1 MQSILKWR
9 NSPAM
14 AMVSMLF
21 MPVVMGVLSEDELA
35 SLLTLIASMVE
46 AKDKSIYRQVSA
58 MAEVFSELLGSG
70 SPAEISAWHEKSK
83 DPEFM
88 AEIQRKVAARVEEMN

>member
-1 MQSILKWR
+1 
-9 NSPAM
+9 M

-58 MAEVFSELLGSG
+58 MAEVFGELLGSG

-88 AEIQRKVAARVEEMN
+88 AEIQRKVTARVEEMN